1 MFTTLKAAKETVS
14 ITNRNTKMVGS
25 AFSSDSFACKV
36 GSRLANVKG
45 SVCESCYARRIQK
58 MRPSVNQGWTRN
70 YEKSVDLI
78 ANAPNKWI
86 AACVFQINRFAN
98 KTNENYHRWFDSGD
112 LDSLGQLKAIIEVA
126 RQTPNIKHWLPT
138 RELAIVRSYKGKV
151 PNNLVIRLSAP
162 MVDDKPVKGAN
173 TSTVHKHKNAI
184 GWVCPAPTQGNNCGD
199 CRACWTPSVKNVSHI
214 TNTNKESHNDQ
225 TRIRLIKGVSWLL
238 G

>member
-78 ANAPNKWI
+78 SNAPNKWI

-112 LDSLGQLKAIIEVA
+112 LDSLNQLKAIIEVA

-151 PNNLVIRLSAP
+151 PSNLVIRLSAP

-199 CRACWTPSVKNVSHI
+199 CRACWTPSVKNVSYYKH
-214 TNTNKESHNDQ
+214 
-225 TRIRLIKGVSWLL
+225 
-238 G
+238 